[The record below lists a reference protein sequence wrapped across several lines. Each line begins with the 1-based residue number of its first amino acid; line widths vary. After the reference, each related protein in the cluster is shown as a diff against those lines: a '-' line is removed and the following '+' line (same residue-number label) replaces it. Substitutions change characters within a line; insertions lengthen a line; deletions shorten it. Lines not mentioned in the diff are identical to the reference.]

1 MNSKDTLS
9 LDCSLEEDSTA
20 AGGAGI
26 TLLLWDAR
34 RRVGAVGF
42 AAADLLSGSF
52 AAIAATTLDLSPIE
66 FLG

>member
-26 TLLLWDAR
+26 TLLL
-34 RRVGAVGF
+34 
-42 AAADLLSGSF
+42 
-52 AAIAATTLDLSPIE
+52 
-66 FLG
+66 